1 MEDVKTQ
8 KDNTTTEN
16 KEEPGGK
23 EELKEENLPK
33 KSKQGKQFEELEKEK
48 QLTRVEKPKK
58 KQKGSSNQE
67 KINPKPQLTDT
78 EIEKKKED
86 KMEPRN

>member
-1 MEDVKTQ
+1 MLEK
-8 KDNTTTEN
+8 
-16 KEEPGGK
+16 
-23 EELKEENLPK
+23 
-33 KSKQGKQFEELEKEK
+33 LEKEK
-48 QLTRVEKPKK
+48 QLTRVKKPKK